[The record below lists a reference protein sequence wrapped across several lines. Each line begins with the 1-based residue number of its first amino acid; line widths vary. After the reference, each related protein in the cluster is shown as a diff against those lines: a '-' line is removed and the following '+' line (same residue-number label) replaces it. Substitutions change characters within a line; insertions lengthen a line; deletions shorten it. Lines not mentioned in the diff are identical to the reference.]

1 MKNGIRLFLLILA
14 ATTVLASC
22 TTTEEQGPQISTTG
36 IYTMESSGYSDKE
49 YRFSASKIRNVELL
63 STLKEK
69 NEDDGAEQETIKKEL
84 AFDLVDDNGGEWR
97 GEGFTIKDEFSNAD
111 GDVERII
118 LIHEMLMTEKDTG
131 RIIKIRNEYDSQG
144 SDGYMKG
151 GAADGEGKALA
162 VIYSSR
168 NLKGSEDPA
177 EDLNGYSIH
186 RGKRA
191 YGTINR
197 TKYAWILSFNLP
209 EDEPRRIDL
218 AAVMSA
224 LFVLTEEGA

>member
-1 MKNGIRLFLLILA
+1 MKTGIRFFLLLLA
-14 ATTVLASC
+14 AATVLASC
-22 TTTEEQGPQISTTG
+22 KTTEEVAPQISSTG
-36 IYTMESSGYSDKE
+36 IYTMESSGYSAKE
-49 YRFSASKIRNVELL
+49 YRFSASTIRNVKLL

-69 NEDDGAEQETIKKEL
+69 KEENGTEQEMIRKEL
-84 AFDLVDDNGGEWR
+84 AFDLIDDNGGEWS
-97 GEGFTIKDEFSNAD
+97 GTGFTIRDEVSEAD
-111 GDVERII
+111 GGRLRFR
-118 LIHEMLMTEKDTG
+118 LIHEMLMTEKDSG
-131 RIIKIRNEYDSQG
+131 RIIKIRNEFDSDD

-162 VIYSSR
+162 AIYSSR
-168 NLKGSEDPA
+168 NLKGSADPA

-186 RGKRA
+186 RGKNTYA
-191 YGTINR
+191 AINR

-224 LFVLTEEGA
+224 LFVLTEEGK